1 MTPINKAEQLFNQF
15 KFETANEDVNKM
27 LEDLAFFSCK
37 ILINEMLQNCSKKK
51 TTYWNSVHNHI
62 LEYYTNKVLN
72 VRIPNTKED
81 N

>member
-1 MTPINKAEQLFNQF
+1 MTEQNKAEQLYKQF
-15 KFETANEDVNKM
+15 TFETANQDVNKM
-27 LEDLAFFSCK
+27 LEDVAFFSCK

-51 TTYWNSVHNHI
+51 LIYWKNVNKFL

-72 VRIPNTKED
+72 VRVQNTNED